1 MFLSQVWYCFMC
13 LMPSSGAIFLLCSIL
28 LSNVTSIWCTLN
40 YLTVIVYIYPRTKVS
55 VFPFITLRSFRL
67 FFWFYLSSFSFS
79 ISIVFPLSPS
89 IFLFFLLCSILKRN
103 YRWNQHINSPT
114 TLHPT
119 IYPHQN
125 KNPPLLSATNSHPL
139 FSLLTLDP
147 WTLELLN
154 SCHRST
160 LAQTEWTIWGA
171 SLSLPKYPS
180 CRQWRN

>member
-40 YLTVIVYIYPRTKVS
+40 YLTVIVYIYPRTKMS

-67 FFWFYLSSFSFS
+67 FFLVISFIFFFFNFYCISSFPFYFPFLSSLQHSQTK
-79 ISIVFPLSPS
+79 LQ
-89 IFLFFLLCSILKRN
+89 R
-103 YRWNQHINSPT
+103 NQHINSPT

-171 SLSLPKYPS
+171 SLSLPRYPS